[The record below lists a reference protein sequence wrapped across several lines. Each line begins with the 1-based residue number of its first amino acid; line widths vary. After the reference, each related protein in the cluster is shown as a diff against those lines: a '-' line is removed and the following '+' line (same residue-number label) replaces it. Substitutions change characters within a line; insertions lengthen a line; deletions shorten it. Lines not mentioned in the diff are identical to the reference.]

1 MALLRK
7 QSLPFR
13 GRYLFIAVVAVLA
26 LVLTRSLSINEGL
39 FRISPHHLLLQLYY
53 YATWGSLIYYL
64 NGSVVTRI
72 NLQNTSLNE
81 VIKIV
86 ASSILIIVFHFTFS
100 NLIYYATI
108 LIVNGRWTFTFEG
121 LNEYLLPGLI
131 SRSVDILVIVAILK
145 LIENNRLITEKNM
158 KMATLEKQMQQ
169 SQLSALQSQLN
180 PHFLFNS
187 LHAVS
192 SLIGYDDQ
200 KARNMTIKISGLLR
214 KMLEN
219 DDKLEHTIEE
229 EMSYIHDYLEIE
241 KERFHD
247 RLVIDV
253 SVQEEVKHQLIP
265 KLLLQP
271 LIENAFKH
279 GLSQIE
285 GKGQIKLLIEGHE
298 DRVFIKVS
306 NDIPESGNSSNNV
319 GIGITNL
326 RERLIQTYDRTDLLN
341 IDVEGKEFIVN
352 IKLPLRS

>member
-13 GRYLFIAVVAVLA
+13 GRYLFIAVIAVLV
-26 LVLTRSLSINEGL
+26 LVITRSMSVNEGL
-39 FRISPHHLLLQLYY
+39 LRLSPNHLLLQLYY

-64 NGSVVTRI
+64 NGSVVLRI
-72 NLQNTSLNE
+72 NLQHTPLNE
-81 VIKIV
+81 VIRMINS
-86 ASSILIIVFHFTFS
+86 ALLIIAFHFTFS
-100 NLIYYATI
+100 NLMYFSTV
-108 LIVNGRWTFTFEG
+108 LVVTSKWTFTFGG

-131 SRSVDILVIVAILK
+131 SRSVDLLVIVAILK
-145 LIENNRLITEKNM
+145 LIDNNRQITEKNM
-158 KMATLEKQMQQ
+158 KMANLEKQMQQ
-169 SQLSALQSQLN
+169 SQLSALQAQLN

-214 KMLEN
+214 KMLDN
-219 DDKLEHTIEE
+219 DEKLEHSIED
-229 EMSYIHDYLEIE
+229 EMNYIHDYLEIE

-247 RLVIDV
+247 RLVIEV
-253 SVQEEVKHQLIP
+253 SVQEDVKDQLVP

-279 GLSQIE
+279 GISQIE
-285 GKGQIKLLIEGHE
+285 GKGQIKLLIEGHNE
-298 DRVFIKVS
+298 YIFIKVS
-306 NDIPESGNSSNNV
+306 NDVPESRNLSMNM
-319 GIGITNL
+319 GIGISNL
-326 RERLIQTYDRTDLLN
+326 RERLIQTYDRNDLLD
-341 IDVEGKEFIVN
+341 IDSEGKEFIVS